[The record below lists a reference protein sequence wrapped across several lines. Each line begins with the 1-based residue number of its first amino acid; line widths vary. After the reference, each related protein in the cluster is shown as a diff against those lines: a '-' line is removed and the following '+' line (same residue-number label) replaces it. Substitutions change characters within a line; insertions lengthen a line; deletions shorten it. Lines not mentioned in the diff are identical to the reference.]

1 VDLEVE
7 AAQTQ
12 FAANINSQLALATL
26 FDGDQ
31 WIIFR
36 NSLTG
41 VLHWDFVSCSALS
54 NELWF
59 TNLT

>member
-1 VDLEVE
+1 MISSTNDVVDLEIE

-12 FAANINSQLALATL
+12 FAANTDSQLAFAVL

-31 WIIFR
+31 WMIFR

-41 VLHWDFVSCSALS
+41 VLHWDFVSCSVLPD
-54 NELWF
+54 
-59 TNLT
+59 